1 MKMNRVTDKDMI
13 VILIVHRKKRR
24 NTFTTKVLLH
34 DKIGKKIII
43 LGGDC
48 KLKK

>member
-1 MKMNRVTDKDMI
+1 MKMHRVTDKDMI
-13 VILIVHRKKRR
+13 LIVLRKKRR
-24 NTFTTKVLLH
+24 NKFTTKVLLH

-43 LGGDC
+43 LGRDC